1 MKFKNGFK
9 DKNYSYLSDFLVRFF
24 FERKGLNFDV
34 FFQSNKRKR
43 ERKREK
49 VALLQP
55 QPAIVSNGDSAAAV

>member
-1 MKFKNGFK
+1 MRLKTKIIVICPI
-9 DKNYSYLSDFLVRFF
+9 SRSDFFF

>member
-1 MKFKNGFK
+1 MRLKTKIIVICPI
-9 DKNYSYLSDFLVRFF
+9 SRSDFF